1 MMLQTSDAE
10 RDQEGGNTHASDI
23 DILSNGFKIKDT
35 GNQLNTDGERYIY
48 GAIADKPL
56 VATNNVAATAR

>member
-1 MMLQTSDAE
+1 MMQNSDAE

-35 GNQLNTDGERYIY
+35 GNAGNTDGETYIY

-56 VATNNVAATAR
+56 VGTNNVVATAR